1 MAPYAQNKKEILD
14 FKSYKYLMQ
23 AQRRIYFVGIGGIS
37 MCGLAELAKSRG
49 QLVAG
54 SDRSYNDRCAYLE
67 SLDIKIYKGHSAD
80 HIRDFQPD
88 AVVYTAA
95 IPKDNPE
102 LLFARE
108 QGLPTL
114 ERSDWLG
121 LLNREFG
128 QVINVAGTNGKS
140 TTTAMTA
147 YILLD
152 AGLDATV
159 HLGAEL
165 DRFKSTVHVG
175 SADLLLSEACEF
187 NYSFYSF
194 ASTITAI
201 LNLDHDHVD
210 LFPKMEDVIR
220 AFATYLC
227 LQAPGTKV
235 VLPSFDPHITKL
247 LAMVE
252 EIQPGQL
259 DQLDF
264 YYYGYEGEQIE
275 QGKPDMVIGEISY
288 QQGLPHFSLSYR
300 GQDLG
305 QFVLS
310 IPARFNVENAAAAV
324 LLAHLAGA
332 NFEFAKK
339 SLRSFRGA
347 EGRFTICGTYNGAL
361 VVNDYAHHP
370 DSVKLT
376 VAAAK
381 EMGYKRLIPCFQ
393 AISFSRAKGLA
404 EGFVQA
410 LREEPGTVILEV
422 YDDREKDRSFSARAI
437 ADKINE
443 AGGKALF
450 MSNPE
455 ELESYLRKELMP
467 GDLVLLMGQNI
478 RQVGDRLTA
487 RTDHYSK
494 HLSLADELKES

>member
-1 MAPYAQNKKEILD
+1 MDPHDQRAKAILD
-14 FKSYKYLMQ
+14 FKKYKYLMEP
-23 AQRRIYFVGIGGIS
+23 QRRIYFVGIGGIS
-37 MCGLAELAKSRG
+37 MSGLAELAKSRG

-54 SDRSYNDRCAYLE
+54 SDRSYNDRCVYLE
-67 SLDIKIYKGHSAD
+67 SLGIKIYQGHSAD
-80 HIRDFQPD
+80 HITEFQPD
-88 AVVYTAA
+88 AVVFTAA
-95 IPKDNPE
+95 IPQDNPE
-102 LLFARE
+102 LVFARE
-108 QGLPTL
+108 EGLPTI

-121 LLNREFG
+121 LLNREFD

-194 ASTITAI
+194 ASTITAV

-210 LFPKMEDVIR
+210 LFPHMDDVIR
-220 AFATYLC
+220 AFANYLC

-235 VLPSFDPHITKL
+235 VLPSFDPHIAKL
-247 LAMVE
+247 LTMVE
-252 EIQPGQL
+252 EIKPGQL
-259 DQLDF
+259 EELDF
-264 YYYGYEGEQIE
+264 YYFGYEGDRIGQRR
-275 QGKPDMVIGEISY
+275 PDMVIGDISY
-288 QQGLPHFSLSYR
+288 QQGLPHFKLSYR

-332 NFEFAKK
+332 DFESAKE
-339 SLRSFRGA
+339 SLRVFRGA

-404 EGFVQA
+404 DGFVEA
-410 LREEPGTVILEV
+410 LKDEPETVILEV
-422 YDDREKDRSFSARAI
+422 YDDREKDRSFSA
-437 ADKINE
+437 K
-443 AGGKALF
+443 
-450 MSNPE
+450 
-455 ELESYLRKELMP
+455 
-467 GDLVLLMGQNI
+467 
-478 RQVGDRLTA
+478 
-487 RTDHYSK
+487 
-494 HLSLADELKES
+494 LSLIRSMKLAAKLALWPARRIWKVI